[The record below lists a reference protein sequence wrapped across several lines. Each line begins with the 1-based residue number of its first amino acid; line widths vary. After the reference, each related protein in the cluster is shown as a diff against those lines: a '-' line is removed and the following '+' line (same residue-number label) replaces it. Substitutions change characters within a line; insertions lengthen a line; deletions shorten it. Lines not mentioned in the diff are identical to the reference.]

1 MIECTGCKAEI
12 NITESGKCPVCNT
25 PIEVPKQF
33 KAGKRRTYDHFARE
47 DMLLG
52 LLQMFEHVKE
62 HRHITDDALE
72 QDWLVIPMD
81 KFLRTLKTI
90 ENATMEI
97 SEELPLD
104 KQHHKSLRILLGVY
118 AEICEEKN
126 KSAKNLDN

>member
-33 KAGKRRTYDHFARE
+33 KTGNNRTYDHFSRE

-52 LLQMFEHVKE
+52 LLQMFEHIKE
-62 HRHITDDALE
+62 HRHITEDHLE

-81 KFLRTLKTI
+81 KFLRTLKTLEDAI
-90 ENATMEI
+90 MEI
-97 SEELPLD
+97 SEELPLN
-104 KQHHKSLRILLGVY
+104 KQSHKSLRILLGIY
-118 AEICEEKN
+118 AEQRKEKQTV
-126 KSAKNLDN
+126 